1 MRVYVKH
8 PGCPWKEMNIGG
20 SLEDLQALVGG
31 NIETVPLLKDEL
43 LFANEEGRIYDLPEN
58 RVGHYTYYG
67 TVFLVGVDGEE
78 FTDAPKMDISVLN
91 NK

>member
-1 MRVYVKH
+1 MKH
-8 PGCPWKEMNIGG
+8 PGCPWKELNIGG
-20 SLEDLQALVGG
+20 SLEDMQALVGG
-31 NIETVPLLKDEL
+31 NIETVLILPDEL
-43 LFANEEGRIYDLPEN
+43 LIANEEGRIYDLPVN
-58 RVGHYTYYG
+58 RVGHCTYYG